1 MLQGSILQQLEASH
15 RHSSRPIHFG
25 VYYKNTLVAL
35 CHALEDH
42 ILTRNNAPLVIT
54 AFQEGKWYLEEAVR
68 YADIAQHSQQI
79 VIMAAADAG
88 FAEHPTS
95 QLSNVNLVALATDDP
110 VAQEWHLMIL
120 SPDYTAMVIC
130 QELSPDD
137 YGSEGL
143 PTSDLE
149 RKFYGLWTFEPELVQ
164 ETAELAIAHIKDYHP
179 ELALKLT
186 QYKEAIHTHI
196 SSSADVATVVA
207 RVVDYLKTGQD
218 NLSIPVASHRKS
230 LDRNLVSNEIQAFL
244 RMAQL
249 IDLADINHHGVAT
262 EVASVV
268 ETMGQLLDIPA
279 WQIKRLRLAAL
290 LHRIGSLQNVESL
303 ITPSHLTTAD
313 LEKAPSCP
321 LACPL
326 VPGAQALR
334 IMPRLRAIAQIITHQ
349 TEWWNGTGEPAGLV
363 GDDIPLESRILSLAA
378 EFIRQVN
385 QYKYLGKSEGEIFS
399 QALDQCRQQQ
409 STRFDPKLV
418 DTLSLLVMG
427 LQQGLDLSVITP
439 KVGGGLWLL
448 DSRWDSHSKSSEQI
462 SVYSTPGRI
471 YG

>member
-42 ILTRNNAPLVIT
+42 ILTRNNAPLVIA

-68 YADIAQHSQQI
+68 YADIAQHSQQV

-110 VAQEWHLMIL
+110 VAEEWHLLIL
-120 SPDYTAMVIC
+120 SSDYTAMVIC

-196 SSSADVATVVA
+196 SSSADIATVVA

-218 NLSIPVASHRKS
+218 NLSIPAESHRKS
-230 LDRNLVSNEIQAFL
+230 LDHNLVSNEIQAFL

-249 IDLADINHHGVAT
+249 ADINHHGVTT
-262 EVASVV
+262 EVTSVV
-268 ETMGQLLDIPA
+268 ETMGQLLDLPA

-303 ITPSHLTTAD
+303 ITPSHLTTTNP
-313 LEKAPSCP
+313 EKAPSCP

-349 TEWWNGTGEPAGLV
+349 TEWWNGSGEPAGLA
-363 GDDIPLESRILSLAA
+363 GDDIPLESRVLSLVA
-378 EFIRQVN
+378 EFVGQVHH
-385 QYKYLGKSEGEIFS
+385 YKYLDQNQGQIFF
-399 QALDQCRQQQ
+399 QALDHCRQQQ

-418 DTLSLLVMG
+418 DTLTLLVMA
-427 LQQGLDLSVITP
+427 LQQGIDLSVITP
-439 KVGGGLWLL
+439 KFGSGLWLL
-448 DSRWDSHSKSSEQI
+448 DSRWDSHSKSNDDILS
-462 SVYSTPGRI
+462 YKTPGGI